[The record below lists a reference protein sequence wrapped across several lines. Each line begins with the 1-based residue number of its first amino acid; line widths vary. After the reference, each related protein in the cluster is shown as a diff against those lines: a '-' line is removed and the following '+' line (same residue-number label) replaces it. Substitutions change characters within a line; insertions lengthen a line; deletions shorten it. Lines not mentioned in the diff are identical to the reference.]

1 MFSNSGWSYAKFY
14 LLPYSALS
22 TIDAGSKGSFHLS
35 LPLLSQATSPHH
47 YAEVSQPRCAYINT
61 LFFHYSYSLHHTT
74 TSYNFKLPSRL
85 PVSSTPITL
94 FSNTKPS
101 SQTSSTMGGCGNASC
116 SCSSCGCAAGSCTC
130 GVSLTLFTFVHSH
143 HRHLLFP
150 KLPVLPSSLSCA
162 TTSSRSRTSTLP
174 TNMLTSFTE
183 ISSSLYLT
191 SSLRC
196 PTSTSFTSRPR

>member
-1 MFSNSGWSYAKFY
+1 MIIRQVLLVAVFSSQHNWRRVQRV
-14 LLPYSALS
+14 LPPFTAPLVTSHFTPPLRRSLS
-22 TIDAGSKGSFHLS
+22 TIG
-35 LPLLSQATSPHH
+35 
-47 YAEVSQPRCAYINT
+47 RCAYINT
-61 LFFHYSYSLHHTT
+61 LTFHDYHLSSSPRQQLH
-74 TSYNFKLPSRL
+74 SIKLPSRL

-183 ISSSLYLT
+183 ISSSLHLT
-191 SSLRC
+191 SSSRC
-196 PTSTSFTSRPR
+196 PTSTSLTSGPR